1 MGFYKEG
8 QGVSRKNSKKKLLK
22 SKFWFKNNDDVENC
36 RNFKGFGNIYIYI
49 YIYIY
54 IINTVMMSR
63 NFFFK

>member
-49 YIYIY
+49 YIYI
-54 IINTVMMSR
+54 N
-63 NFFFK
+63 